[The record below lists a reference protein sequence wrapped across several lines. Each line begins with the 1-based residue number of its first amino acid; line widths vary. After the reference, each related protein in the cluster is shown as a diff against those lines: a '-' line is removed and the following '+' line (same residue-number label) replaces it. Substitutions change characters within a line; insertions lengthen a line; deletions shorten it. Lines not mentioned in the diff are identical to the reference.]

1 MRKFGMLKK
10 YHFGLNLHLRGL
22 VLASLVAEGL
32 VGVSKLLLHHAC
44 TNKIIAP
51 RNDSG
56 GVLVFECKWVTMER
70 ERNGLLWRMYDGLL
84 WQDGIW

>member
-22 VLASLVAEGL
+22 VLASLVTEGL

-44 TNKIIAP
+44 TNKIII
-51 RNDSG
+51 R
-56 GVLVFECKWVTMER
+56 
-70 ERNGLLWRMYDGLL
+70 Y
-84 WQDGIW
+84 II

>member
-44 TNKIIAP
+44 TNKIII
-51 RNDSG
+51 RYIILI
-56 GVLVFECKWVTMER
+56 VQVILV
-70 ERNGLLWRMYDGLL
+70 
-84 WQDGIW
+84 

>member
-32 VGVSKLLLHHAC
+32 IGVSKLLLHHAC
-44 TNKIIAP
+44 TNCYQIHNI
-51 RNDSG
+51 DSPSHISLKHSQFLKLTPG
-56 GVLVFECKWVTMER
+56 TVC
-70 ERNGLLWRMYDGLL
+70 LLQRSRR
-84 WQDGIW
+84 

>member
-44 TNKIIAP
+44 TN
-51 RNDSG
+51 
-56 GVLVFECKWVTMER
+56 VWEH
-70 ERNGLLWRMYDGLL
+70 LLP
-84 WQDGIW
+84 I